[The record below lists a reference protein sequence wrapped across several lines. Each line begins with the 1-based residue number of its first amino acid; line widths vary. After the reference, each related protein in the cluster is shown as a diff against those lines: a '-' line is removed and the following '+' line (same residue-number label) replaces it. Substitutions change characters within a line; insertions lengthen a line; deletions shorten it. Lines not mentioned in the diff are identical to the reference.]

1 MPNGGYPMH
10 YLMHIPG
17 TDLTIHADGAT
28 VHIKRFIKSRI
39 LPSGATR
46 PKYEEISTLTNEQI
60 CGLLYHLNYW
70 GIDTSNGQL
79 GSNTATFNRKVIEPQ
94 YRNNGCAYDY

>member
-17 TDLTIHADGAT
+17 TDFTIHADGAT
-28 VHIKRFIKSRI
+28 VHIERFIESRT
-39 LPSGATR
+39 LPSGETR
-46 PKYEEISTLTNEQI
+46 PQYEEISTLTNAQI

-70 GIDTSNGQL
+70 GIDTSAEQVGIH
-79 GSNTATFNRKVIEPQ
+79 GDTFNGKIIEPQ
-94 YRNNGCAYDY
+94 YRNNNCAYDY